1 MNHTQMRAGGY
12 GIRSLRARIVL
23 FAVVLALVPLL
34 VVSLS
39 LLGTSFGAQRNGI
52 LQQQQAS
59 AQQLAGQ
66 VGLTIAEMQQA
77 LDLVGWTSNWQALD
91 PPEQRLLADN
101 LYKYRMLQ
109 ALESGFGEFNEIVLL
124 DGEGQPVAGHSTI
137 RVMSLEALG
146 EEVRAAAFD
155 VVMGGKPYRGPV
167 YISTATFPTM
177 DIAVP
182 ARDLPGRITG
192 LLWGAINLDQALWP
206 TIAAPGVPE
215 GTLVYLFDDQ
225 GYLVVRNDDHLV
237 PRDEPLGDLVPLRQ
251 VKQGFRQGTTS
262 YLGLTGERVMGAW
275 HPVERLGWTLV
286 IEMPMKRFSAVLIR
300 LLAPAIVLSF
310 VTIGVAVVAGVFVSR
325 LLIRPVDRLRAG
337 AEIIGAGNLDHRI
350 EVRSQDEIG
359 SLARAFNQM
368 AVSLKAS
375 RTEIEGWGRELE
387 RKVQERTAELAE
399 ITRNLEDAAD
409 QSRRRALRLEAS
421 AQVAHAVTSVLEPD
435 KLLSEVVDLIADR
448 VGFYHVGIFMLDE
461 IGRYAVLR
469 AANSVGGQQMLARG
483 HRLRV
488 GEQGIVGYVTG
499 TGRPPIALDVGADAV
514 HFDNPDLPFTRSEM
528 ALPLVARGRILG
540 ALDVQSMEAG
550 AFDDEDVGVL
560 QTLADQIAV
569 ALDNARLFEESQA
582 SLRDM
587 QAVQAQYTRQ
597 AWRAFAT
604 QQARTIE
611 YTRSGVAPLGDQL
624 LPELVLSQ
632 VEVVDRVSR
641 VGEAIVTSGG
651 GDGQTPASLVVPLEL
666 YGQPIGVLGFQETEP
681 GRVWTEDEIVLAEA
695 AAYEIAQVL
704 ESARLFRDT
713 QQRAWREQ
721 AVGQITAQIRAS
733 AGVED
738 ILQTAAEELGRALGV
753 SRAIVR
759 LDVRGTSLNPEA
771 PAGQ

>member
-1 MNHTQMRAGGY
+1 MLKGETAMTRRRLKLTTVGPLMIGLA
-12 GIRSLRARIVL
+12 
-23 FAVVLALVPLL
+23 LALVFGGMLVASTQVGNTIIQQSLTDNGRAMLSVSARLLFNPLYNL
-34 VVSLS
+34 DVRTLRGMVDKFLGETNIVYVAVRDTTGQIIAEATEGWVPEEQTSRDLALQSL
-39 LLGTSFGAQRNGI
+39 AQRN
-52 LQQQQAS
+52 
-59 AQQLAGQ
+59 
-66 VGLTIAEMQQA
+66 V
-77 LDLVGWTSNWQALD
+77 V
-91 PPEQRLLADN
+91 QR
-101 LYKYRMLQ
+101 
-109 ALESGFGEFNEIVLL
+109 EI
-124 DGEGQPVAGHSTI
+124 G
-137 RVMSLEALG
+137 
-146 EEVRAAAFD
+146 
-155 VVMGGKPYRGPV
+155 
-167 YISTATFPTM
+167 
-177 DIAVP
+177 
-182 ARDLPGRITG
+182 
-192 LLWGAINLDQALWP
+192 
-206 TIAAPGVPE
+206 
-215 GTLVYLFDDQ
+215 
-225 GYLVVRNDDHLV
+225 DHLV
-237 PRDEPLGDLVPLRQ
+237 LYGPIGVGSEQIGTLEIAFDQAPLQASLGSVQRTMSSVILAFLIGAVVMVAVLARYATAPLRALTA
-251 VKQGFRQGTTS
+251 VAGEIGRGNLDSPVPIRGTDESAVLGIALEHMRTELRGL
-262 YLGLTGERVMGAW
+262 YLGLERRVA
-275 HPVERLGWTLV
+275 ERT
-286 IEMPMKRFSAVLIR
+286 A
-300 LLAPAIVLSF
+300 
-310 VTIGVAVVAGVFVSR
+310 
-325 LLIRPVDRLRAG
+325 DLR
-337 AEIIGAGNLDHRI
+337 
-350 EVRSQDEIG
+350 
-359 SLARAFNQM
+359 
-368 AVSLKAS
+368 
-375 RTEIEGWGRELE
+375 
-387 RKVQERTAELAE
+387 ERTAELE
-399 ITRNLEDAAD
+399 QLTRNLEDAVD

-421 AQVAHAVTSVLEPD
+421 AQVAHTVTSVLEPD
-435 KLLSEVVDLIADR
+435 KLLSEVVGLIADR
-448 VGFYHVGIFMLDE
+448 VGFYHIGIFMLDE

-469 AANSVGGQQMLARG
+469 AANSAGGQRMLARG

-499 TGRPPIALDVGADAV
+499 TGRPRIALDVGADAV
-514 HFDNPDLPFTRSEM
+514 HFVNPDLPHTRSEM
-528 ALPLVARGRILG
+528 ALPLAVRGRVIG
-540 ALDVQSMEAG
+540 ALDVQSEEAA
-550 AFDDEDVGVL
+550 AFDDEDVAVL
-560 QTLADQIAV
+560 GTLADQIAV

-597 AWRAFAT
+597 AWRAFST
-604 QQARTIE
+604 QQEARTIE

-624 LPELVLSQ
+624 LPELVLGP